1 MYCLE
6 FLQLGLKQA
15 GNAHSIGLGK
25 FCIGSAP
32 GSDIVVS
39 GLEPRH
45 ARLELTDSCVWV
57 EALEGGAPV
66 RVDGK
71 VVRGRSEVRV
81 PARFQFGVV
90 EASLRRSKE
99 EEEPQ
104 TLVLR
109 RPALE
114 GAKPG
119 VAGGAAREVGEA
131 GDQTMRIL
139 RTPEAAGARVASGA
153 TGLERK
159 VLPEVV
165 LGQQDDGSDT
175 MSFDMRAHLVE
186 VDSAA
191 GVHLEYALKHEIARG
206 GMGRIFAAEDPLL
219 GREVAVKVSSV
230 HAEGGDAQFAREAMV
245 LAELAHPNIVPV
257 HAMGVNAQ
265 GFPFYSMKLV
275 RGKTLQAVLKELTA
289 KNAETVARYG
299 LERLLLIFRKVC
311 DAVEFAHAKGFL
323 HRDLKPEN
331 VMVGEFGEVLV
342 MDWGLAQPLPGKTWP
357 RGGRVET
364 SGDESACIEGTPLY
378 MSPEQAQ
385 GKRLDERSDIY
396 ALGAVLYSILTQRP
410 PVHGSSLAEVLR
422 KVRDGEVT
430 PLSTRLKASRTE
442 VPAPAFVGEMR
453 TRIPDALRAVT
464 LKAMAREP
472 ARRYQSVSELVLDLE
487 SYLNG
492 FATAAENANWLRQVY
507 LWGRRHRGVSVLLCL
522 LVLAVGGFTVSLSV
536 SQKRALRSAREAE
549 ANALRANAHALEARN
564 NALEAEENAKVAR
577 KNAREAELSERYA
590 EEARDR
596 ARRETARAQIALVE
610 AGEQD
615 LNAEA
620 MNRILPT
627 IPPDLRTQEWEYL
640 KARAQGALRTFRAK
654 NGAPWLAFAP
664 HPVDASILLC
674 IQSGGA
680 VERLNLLT
688 GDSQTIASV
697 ALVGASFHNSRFA
710 LAPDGQRFAVY
721 KKSPSN
727 SAPAGLQDYQ
737 VEIYTLSQAAEPLV
751 VKGQRKGSSKVEL
764 QFSPGGEFLL
774 GVPVNDKQDDVFML
788 DAKSGAVLWKRSG
801 DGPCAA
807 DFMGKDKVVL
817 YSQGNG
823 MVPLVARSGLP
834 VEPEGEGQEG
844 IEVKK
849 TKTGLTGVDS
859 GRVAFTAD
867 PETFF
872 AFQGDLCRKVNA
884 REKRILF
891 SVPIRNGS
899 GGYFVHLKGD
909 NTFATISSITERSGV
924 LQIFWDGSAGSAG
937 VGVPLR
943 SVPLEVD
950 FQSNLPTPWGLLK
963 HPVSKEIVVIRG
975 NQIQVWLDAPDLKS
989 VSTRHPDAVGFSCLP
1004 GVIVKSRRV
1013 SGGSYGFGFWDLA
1026 GAAKLPVAEKT
1037 MEHGLGPSAW
1047 VELSVS
1053 REGRKVMAHLGR
1065 NLGRSSL
1072 MAFEISEDGRT
1083 TEGLQVKHTG
1093 SYVVSF
1099 SPSGRRVCDLRQIFD
1114 LSSGALASSMDRK
1127 GILREYAFDQRY
1139 SPLFTWV
1146 GEDRVAEVCEALEEG
1161 ASNVAKSQRTLRM
1174 WDARD
1179 GRVRSTKV
1187 AIEASALDAS
1197 PDGAHVVEAGTDM
1210 RVRIRNGLTLE
1221 VEQQFRLHD
1230 DAIMAVAWH
1239 PRRQILATA
1248 SKDHTLKIFDLSTE
1262 KILVTLFCWYEEGT
1276 RLLWSPD
1283 GASLMVFPP
1292 GGPYVYTPKF

>member
-6 FLQLGLKQA
+6 FLQPGLKQA
-15 GNAHSIGLGK
+15 GNAHSLGLGT

-32 GSDIVVS
+32 GADIVVS

-45 ARLELTDSCVWV
+45 ARLELTDSGAWV
-57 EALEGGAPV
+57 EAIEEGAPV

-71 VVRGRSEVRV
+71 AVSGRSEVRV

-99 EEEPQ
+99 EEAR

-109 RPALE
+109 KPAVD
-114 GAKPG
+114 GAKHG
-119 VAGGAAREVGEA
+119 VAGGGAREA

-139 RTPEAAGARVASGA
+139 RSPEAAGARGGGEKS
-153 TGLERK
+153 LERK

-165 LGQQDDGSDT
+165 LGRQAEGEAT
-175 MSFDMRAHLVE
+175 MAFDMQAHLVE

-191 GVHLEYALKHEIARG
+191 GVHLEYALKHELARG

-275 RGKTLQAVLKELTA
+275 RGKTLQAVLKELRE
-289 KNAETVARYG
+289 KNAETAARYG
-299 LERLLLIFRKVC
+299 VERLLLIFRKVC
-311 DAVEFAHAKGFL
+311 DTVEFAHAKGFL

-331 VMVGEFGEVLV
+331 VIVGEFGEVLV

-364 SGDESACIEGTPLY
+364 SGDESACSEGTPLY

-430 PLSTRLKASRTE
+430 PLSTRLKASKAE
-442 VPAPAFVGEMR
+442 VQAPAFVGEMR

-492 FATAAENANWLRQVY
+492 FATKAENANWLRQLY
-507 LWGRRHRGVSVLLCL
+507 LWGRRHQGVSVLLCL
-522 LVLAVGGFTVSLSV
+522 LVLAVGGFTAQLAA
-536 SQKRALRSAREAE
+536 SQKQALESARNAE
-549 ANALRANAHALEARN
+549 ANALRANANALEARN

-577 KNAREAELSERYA
+577 KNAREAELSSRQA

-610 AGEQD
+610 AGERD

-620 MNRILPT
+620 MNRVLPT

-640 KARAQGALRTFRAK
+640 NARAHGSFNIFRAK
-654 NGAPWLAFAP
+654 NDKPWRALAP

-674 IQSGGA
+674 IQSDGV

-697 ALVGASFHNSRFA
+697 QIAGALFHHSRFA
-710 LAPDGQRFAVY
+710 LSPDGLRFAVY
-721 KKSPSN
+721 KNVPSN
-727 SAPAGLQDYQ
+727 SAPAGLKDYQ
-737 VEIYTLSQAAEPLV
+737 IEIYTLSQSAEPLV
-751 VKGQRKGSSKVEL
+751 IKGQRKGTFSPFDL

-774 GVPVNDKQDDVFML
+774 GVPVNDRQDDVFML
-788 DAKSGAVLWKRSG
+788 DANSGAVLWKRSG

-807 DFMGKDKVVL
+807 DFIAGGRVVV
-817 YSQGNG
+817 YSQVNG
-823 MVPLVARSGLP
+823 MVTLVARSGMP
-834 VEPEGEGQEG
+834 VAPKGEGQAEL
-844 IEVKK
+844 EVKK
-849 TKTGLTGVDS
+849 TKTALPVGDF
-859 GRVAFTAD
+859 GRVGFTAD
-867 PETFF
+867 PEIFF
-872 AFQGDLCRKVNA
+872 SFQGDFCRKVNA
-884 REKRILF
+884 QDKRFLF
-891 SVPIRNGS
+891 SVPIKNGS
-899 GGYFVHLKGD
+899 RGELAHLKGED
-909 NTFATISSITERSGV
+909 TFATIAPITERSGV
-924 LQIFWDGSAGSAG
+924 LQIWDGTGG
-937 VGVPLR
+937 VGVLLT
-943 SVPLEVD
+943 SVPLQVD
-950 FQSNLPTPWGLLK
+950 SQRKVRTPWGGFK
-963 HPVSKEIVVIRG
+963 HPISKEIVVSMG
-975 NQIQVWLDAPDLKS
+975 NQLHVWKESPDLRTVSKS
-989 VSTRHPDAVGFSCLP
+989 HPNALGFACAP
-1004 GVIVKSRRV
+1004 GVFVKRQVV
-1013 SGGSYGFGFWDLA
+1013 SGGTYRFELRDLA
-1026 GAAKLPVAEKT
+1026 GAAKQPVAEKII
-1037 MEHGLGPSAW
+1037 EHGLGPSTL
-1047 VELSVS
+1047 VELELSVP
-1053 REGRKVMAHLGR
+1053 RGGHKVMAHLGR
-1065 NLGRSSL
+1065 NSGRPL
-1072 MAFEISEDGRT
+1072 LIAYETSEDGQI
-1083 TEGLQVKHTG
+1083 TEDLHVAI
-1093 SYVVSF
+1093 SESFALSF
-1099 SPSGRRVCDLRQIFD
+1099 SPSGRRACDLRKIFD
-1114 LSSGALASSMDRK
+1114 VTSEALASSLDRK
-1127 GILREYAFDQRY
+1127 GIVGEYAINRQF

-1146 GEDRVAEVCEALEEG
+1146 GEDRVAEVCEALEAG
-1161 ASNVAKSQRTLRM
+1161 VNDFAKAQRTLRM

-1179 GRVRSTKV
+1179 GRVRSTQA

-1230 DAIMAVAWH
+1230 DAIASVAWH
-1239 PRRQILATA
+1239 PTRQLLATT

-1262 KILVTLFCWYEEGT
+1262 KVLVTLFCRYAEGT

-1283 GASLMVFPP
+1283 GSSLMVFAPLHP
-1292 GGPYVYTPKF
+1292 CVYTPKF